1 MKAEL
6 TELKP
11 VSDPSLTTM
20 HTTMGIPNLAPP
32 PPQQQ
37 SYDMMRPSGVPTHSP
52 TFIAVPSGNLVQSSH
67 PMSNGQGYTMRLSDH
82 TQSQPISSNSS
93 SVGYSTVGQSV
104 MTTSPSYASRKLFLH
119 LFFCLCDYFVFNMFA
134 DACCT
139 NLYAFLWKKT
149 PHIHL
154 PTHNYQETGL
164 YSFRARVL
172 KATYF
177 CLQETCKTLCL

>member
-104 MTTSPSYASRKLFLH
+104 MTTSPSYASRKLF
-119 LFFCLCDYFVFNMFA
+119 Y
-134 DACCT
+134 
-139 NLYAFLWKKT
+139 
-149 PHIHL
+149 
-154 PTHNYQETGL
+154 
-164 YSFRARVL
+164 
-172 KATYF
+172 TYF
-177 CLQETCKTLCL
+177 SVYVTTLCSTCLLMLVALIYMPFCGKNPTYTLTHP